1 MLKVTDKE
9 QIVNEIKEKISGA
22 KSLVVIDARGLTVLQ
37 DTNLR
42 KQFREVGVEYKV
54 YKNTLCIRAVKDTP
68 FEGLA
73 DHLKGPSAFA
83 FSYDDATKAA
93 RIINK
98 NMKDMKVLEFKAGCI
113 DGTVFDAKTIE
124 AISNI
129 PSKEELL
136 SKLLG
141 SLKSPIGSF
150 ARVVQ
155 AIADKNNETETA

>member
-9 QIVNEIKEKISGA
+9 QIVNEIKEKLNGA
-22 KSLVVIDARGLTVLQ
+22 KSIVVIDARGLSVLQ

-42 KQFREVGVEYKV
+42 KQFREAGVEYKV
-54 YKNTLCIRAVKDTP
+54 YKNTLCVRAVKDTP
-68 FEGLA
+68 FEGLTE
-73 DHLKGPSAFA
+73 HLKGPSAFA

-98 NMKDMKVLEFKAGCI
+98 NMKDMKILQFKAGCI
-113 DGTVFDAKTIE
+113 EGVVYDAKTIE

-141 SLKSPIGSF
+141 SLKSPIASF
-150 ARVVQ
+150 ARVIQ
-155 AIADKNNETETA
+155 AISDKNNETEIA